1 MTRRGFTFIEVIA
14 VVALLGIL
22 AGGTAYYLADQ
33 VQASS
38 SDSAVGQLAYADRLT
53 RLRARRL
60 GRECV
65 LRFDLD
71 EQAVTRFENRH
82 GELQRRSAG
91 LNVPVRCRIEQVW
104 TVGLVGQSETGAPGR
119 LARHG
124 TGVVDVAFSPAGRSA
139 TYALKLVSG
148 PSAVWVVVAGLT
160 GEVTV
165 EENEKQ
171 LHNLFTTL
179 ATGRPDA
186 D

>member
-1 MTRRGFTFIEVIA
+1 MDRGGFTFIEVIA
-14 VVALLGIL
+14 VVALLGLL

-65 LRFDLD
+65 LRVDLD
-71 EQAVTRFENRH
+71 EQTVTRFEAVGRDLDN
-82 GELQRRSAG
+82 RSAG
-91 LNVPVRCRIEQVW
+91 LNLPVRCRIQEVW
-104 TVGLVGQSETGAPGR
+104 TVGLMNGIEANPSG
-119 LARHG
+119 LAKCDN
-124 TGVVDVAFSPAGRSA
+124 GVVDIAYSRAGRSA
-139 TYALKLVSG
+139 TYALKLLSHE
-148 PSAVWVVVAGLT
+148 SACWVVVAGLT

-165 EENEKQ
+165 EDNEEQ
-171 LHNLFTTL
+171 LHNLFSTL